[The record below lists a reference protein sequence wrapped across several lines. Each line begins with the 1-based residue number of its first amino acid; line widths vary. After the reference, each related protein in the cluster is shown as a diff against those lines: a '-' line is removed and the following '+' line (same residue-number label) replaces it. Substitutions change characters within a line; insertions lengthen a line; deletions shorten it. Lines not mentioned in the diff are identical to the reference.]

1 MSTLAEEE
9 PLRAIENALD
19 RLERAAEGTPLAA
32 HVDEEREIIM
42 AALETL
48 GGQYGFSV
56 PPCGCGP
63 DGPCDEHG
71 VFGIR
76 GS

>member
-9 PLRAIENALD
+9 PLRAIANALE

-32 HVDEEREIIM
+32 HVDEERSII
-42 AALETL
+42 ASALETL
-48 GGQYGFSV
+48 GEHYGFEF
-56 PPCGCGP
+56 PPCGCGV